1 MSTRFELPAE
11 KLTWRCDLSFLP
23 FACTAEMTPLED
35 FIGQERAMRAIE
47 FGLGVNKPGFN
58 IFVTGL
64 TGTGKTSIIKAFL
77 KKITSQQMT
86 PSADSAKPEDWCYVY
101 NFIDADRPQALK
113 IRRGWGK
120 ALKADMEQL
129 IHNLQ
134 REAKK
139 MFESDEYAHQRQE
152 MVEQIQKKQQ
162 GMMDALME
170 EASRSGFTLRMTPSG
185 IVLLPTKDGKPM
197 QESEYLALAPA
208 EKKLLEENR
217 GEIEKKVEDTLREG
231 KKLERAIAEKLEEA
245 ETQAADY
252 LVRVPLAELKE
263 KYRDYA
269 KVVAYL
275 DGVRD
280 HILKNLGRFK
290 GADGVPAAA
299 MMGSAMQSGEAPG
312 DPFLPYRVNVFVDN
326 SDVQGPPIIVETN
339 PTYHNVIGVIEKK
352 PMLGGYVTDFT
363 MIKAGSI
370 SRANGGYLV
379 LYDRDVLAN
388 AGVWEALQ
396 RVIKNRELRIE
407 EPGTFFGFVPPQGL
421 RPEPIPTDTKVIMI
435 GDPYLYRTL
444 ASADPDFR
452 ETFKVKADFNF
463 EVDRTQEN
471 ITAFACF
478 ISDYC
483 NRDGLR
489 HFDSEAV
496 ARVIERG
503 ARQVEDQ
510 NKLSTRFSD
519 MVDLLIESNYWAEKD
534 KAELVSGKHVERAI
548 VEKIFRLNLIE
559 KRLQELIHEG
569 TILVDVD
576 GAAVGQ
582 VNGLAVYQMGDFSF
596 GKPSRITA
604 KTFMGRGGIT
614 NIERESKL
622 SGKSHDKG
630 VLILGGYLGGKY
642 AQQTSLSLSSTI
654 CFEQSY
660 DGVDGDSASSTELY
674 AILSSLSEIPIKQ
687 GIAVTGSV
695 NQNGEV
701 QAIGGVN
708 EKIEGHYDVCRLKG
722 LTDQQGVMIPRS
734 NMRHL
739 MLRSDVVEA
748 VKTGKFHIYAV
759 GTIDEGI
766 EVLTGVAAGER
777 DSAGKYPDGSVN
789 DRVQKK
795 LRQFTEQQKKVAA
808 PESGKSSD
816 TLSD

>member
-1 MSTRFELPAE
+1 
-11 KLTWRCDLSFLP
+11 
-23 FACTAEMTPLED
+23 MTPLED

-77 KKITSQQMT
+77 KKITSQKTT
-86 PSADSAKPEDWCYVY
+86 PAADAPTPEDWCYVY

-129 IHNLQ
+129 VHNLQ

-162 GMMDALME
+162 GMMEALME
-170 EASRSGFTLRMTPSG
+170 ESRRSGFALRMTPSG
-185 IVLLPTKDGKPM
+185 IVLLPMRDGKPM
-197 QESEYLALAPA
+197 QESEYLELAPA
-208 EKKLLEENR
+208 EKKRLEEKR
-217 GEIEKKVEDTLREG
+217 GEIEKKVDDTLREG
-231 KKLERAIAEKLEEA
+231 KKLEREIAEKLEEA

-290 GADGVPAAA
+290 SPDGVPANAV
-299 MMGSAMQSGEAPG
+299 MGAMQFGEAPG

-326 SDVQGPPIIVETN
+326 SDTQGPPIIVETN

-352 PMLGGYVTDFT
+352 PMLGGYITDFT

-379 LYDRDVLAN
+379 LYDRDVLSN

-444 ASADPDFR
+444 ASMDPDFR

-463 EVDRTQEN
+463 EIDRTQEN

-489 HFDSEAV
+489 HFDAEAV
-496 ARVIERG
+496 ARVIEQG

-519 MVDLLIESNYWAEKD
+519 MVDLLIEANFWAEKD
-534 KAELVSGKHVERAI
+534 KAQLVSGKHVERAI
-548 VEKIFRLNLIE
+548 AEKTFRLNLIE
-559 KRLQELIHEG
+559 ERLQDLIAEG
-569 TILVDVD
+569 TLLVDVD

-642 AQQTSLSLSSTI
+642 AQQTPLSLSSTI

-660 DGVDGDSASSTELY
+660 EGVDGDSASSTELY
-674 AILSSLSEIPIKQ
+674 AILSSLAEIPIKQ

-695 NQNGEV
+695 NQNGAI

-708 EKIEGHYDVCRLKG
+708 QKIEGHYDVCRLKG
-722 LTDQQGVMIPRS
+722 LTGQQGVMIPKT

-739 MLRSDVVEA
+739 MLRADVVDA
-748 VKTGKFHIYAV
+748 VKNGKFHIYAV
-759 GTIDEGI
+759 ATIDEGI
-766 EVLTGVAAGER
+766 EVLTAVAAGER
-777 DSAGKYPDGSVN
+777 DSGGQYPDGSVN
-789 DRVQKK
+789 ARVEKK
-795 LRQFTEQQKKVAA
+795 LRQFTEQQKKLAG
-808 PESGKSSD
+808 SDQQKSTATETND
-816 TLSD
+816 D